1 MAASGVN
8 LKQKFDFDRGWL
20 GNCWRPGST
29 NPIQSPMQF
38 DMKGRKKRKRKRS
51 VRKDQGGP
59 LVKRPKCKEARRQR
73 CPLARSA
80 RRQGCQ
86 EAKGQEE
93 KMIKERRKYAKVKE
107 K

>member
-59 LVKRPKCKEARRQR
+59 LAKRPEGKGAHRRGVPGGKGARRR
-73 CPLARSA
+73 KDKKAR
-80 RRQGCQ
+80 
-86 EAKGQEE
+86 
-93 KMIKERRKYAKVKE
+93 
-107 K
+107 